1 MIIEEYATTDIVLA
15 SCLKYFGFNLSR
27 IQTQGKRGIFYFYA
41 VEKQFLENFDKNLV
55 SVEPIKFHSIL
66 KQLNIAV
73 RRQVDIGG
81 SS

>member
-15 SCLKYFGFNLSR
+15 TTLKYEGYQLSR
-27 IQTQGKRGIFYFYA
+27 IQTQGKRGIFYFDN
-41 VEKQFLENFDKNLV
+41 VEKAYLESFDKQTIL
-55 SVEPIKFHSIL
+55 VEPIKFHNML

-81 SS
+81 A